1 MYSSNVFLLYS
12 SDVFVKCILCILHCI
27 LSQACRGV
35 SEAEEMLVTQMSNV
49 FFKCI
54 SSVFLKCICVF
65 CLFYCIL
72 SKACRGVSEAEEML
86 VTQMSNVA
94 RNEIASPPPH
104 WQNILNVYQ
113 IFIKC
118 QFIKHFYYY
127 LSDIIK

>member
-49 FFKCI
+49 
-54 SSVFLKCICVF
+54 
-65 CLFYCIL
+65 
-72 SKACRGVSEAEEML
+72 
-86 VTQMSNVA
+86 A

-104 WQNILNVYQ
+104 WQSILNVHQ
-113 IFIKC
+113 IFLKC
-118 QFIKHFYYY
+118 QLDVYQTFPLLFIRYNQ
-127 LSDIIK
+127 IIPKS

>member
-27 LSQACRGV
+27 LSQ
-35 SEAEEMLVTQMSNV
+35 
-49 FFKCI
+49 
-54 SSVFLKCICVF
+54 
-65 CLFYCIL
+65 
-72 SKACRGVSEAEEML
+72 ACRGVSEAEEML

-127 LSDIIK
+127 LSDIIKESQIFDTNIKCCKE

>member
-1 MYSSNVFLLYS
+1 MYFSV
-12 SDVFVKCILCILHCI
+12 LHCI
-27 LSQACRGV
+27 LSLACRGV

-104 WQNILNVYQ
+104 WQGILNVHE
-113 IFIKC
+113 IFLKC
-118 QFIKHFYYY
+118 QLDVYQTFPLLFIRY
-127 LSDIIK
+127 SQIIPKS